1 MNNLKIS
8 FSKKDIFL
16 LILYGILGCSG
27 FARTILQHMLGTLY
41 LPEIFMVPL
50 LFLLRK
56 HFKNLTI
63 NYSSLFIVF
72 AACGVLLLLGLINQ
86 DRGSLFSNARAFL
99 YLFLLYSIFKKRN
112 NDMNLDLIMY
122 VCLGSLIGW
131 MLSVFYNFLHPEI
144 YLNARGS
151 GYSYGNLMA
160 IPLFLYTAYNKPKKT
175 IFIIGL
181 FVLIFLFFTSGL
193 RRMMVVTIISLFLVI
208 FLQSKISAKRIIH
221 TFFILSFFAILISL
235 NFKQIGQMVY
245 DVSPSTYYRV
255 FVRYEESFDGTSVS
269 DDERTG
275 NFEKFSTWQFEHILP
290 SGFLKTYEGGNF
302 GIYNDFPLFMLC
314 YTFGMIIMYTI
325 LIKLTLEWFRNL
337 FKYLKNRSIYIGCF
351 LISGVIV
358 FLLLFLEGAFLS
370 DPVQIQLTAL
380 SIGSISRISKYY

>member
-1 MNNLKIS
+1 MNNITILN
-8 FSKKDIFL
+8 KKEIFL
-16 LILYGILGCSG
+16 FVLYGIVGCSG

-41 LPEIFMVPL
+41 LPEILMVPL
-50 LFLLRK
+50 LYLLRK
-56 HFKNLTI
+56 QFAHFKI
-63 NYSSLFIVF
+63 NYFSILI
-72 AACGVLLLLGLINQ
+72 ALLLWGGLLVLGLLSSEP
-86 DRGSLFSNARAFL
+86 GSLFSTSRAFL
-99 YLFLLYSIFKKRN
+99 YLFILYIIFKDRN
-112 NDMNLDLIMY
+112 NYIDSNVIMY
-122 VCLGSLIGW
+122 ICFGSLIGW

-144 YLNARGS
+144 YLNSRGE

-208 FLQSKISAKRIIH
+208 FLQSKISTKRILQ

-245 DVSPSTYYRV
+245 DVSPATYYRV
-255 FVRYEESFDGTSVS
+255 FERYEESFDGTSVS

-290 SGFLKTYEGGNF
+290 SGFLKTYANGNF

-314 YTFGMIIMYTI
+314 YTFGMIIMYII
-325 LIKLTLEWFRNL
+325 LIKLTLEWLRNL

-351 LISGVIV
+351 LISGIIV